1 MANTKHKHKRNI
13 NLWGAHTSTTV
24 SIALVLLVFGILM
37 FIGYHSYRMTHDVQ
51 EKITYKVDLL
61 PDVSDSLALAIQR
74 DIEAF
79 DYVKHVDYISKDEAA
94 KLFTEEIDDDFVDFL
109 GFNPLYPSLM
119 VNLKTDL
126 VPDKDQH
133 ILQQFTDRVERMQ
146 GVTGVQYQEN
156 VINELANEFYIVS
169 WILVLIAVLLLFVT
183 ITLINNT
190 IRIAIYA
197 QQQTIQTMRMVGA
210 TSSFI
215 ARPFLWRSVLYGFL
229 GAIVA
234 IALIAGLAVFYSQQF
249 ALPILDQEYW
259 LSYAVMGVIVLLF
272 GILISWLST
281 AFAVKRYTRIRL

>member
-1 MANTKHKHKRNI
+1 MANKKNKHKGNI

-61 PDVSDSLALAIQR
+61 PEVSDSLALAIQKE
-74 DIEAF
+74 IKSI

-94 KLFTEEIDDDFVDFL
+94 KLFAEEIDDDFVDFL

-119 VNLKTDL
+119 VNLKSDL
-126 VPDKDQH
+126 IPDKDQH
-133 ILQQFTDRVERMQ
+133 ILQQFTQRVSRMQ

-156 VINELANEFYIVS
+156 VINELANEFYVVS
-169 WILVLIAVLLLFVT
+169 WVLVLIAVLLLFVT
-183 ITLINNT
+183 VMLINNT

-234 IALIAGLAVFYSQQF
+234 IALVAALAVLYSQQF
-249 ALPILDQEYW
+249 SLPLLAPEYTIP
-259 LSYAVMGVIVLLF
+259 YAVMAVVILIF

>member
-133 ILQQFTDRVERMQ
+133 ILLQFTDRVERMQ